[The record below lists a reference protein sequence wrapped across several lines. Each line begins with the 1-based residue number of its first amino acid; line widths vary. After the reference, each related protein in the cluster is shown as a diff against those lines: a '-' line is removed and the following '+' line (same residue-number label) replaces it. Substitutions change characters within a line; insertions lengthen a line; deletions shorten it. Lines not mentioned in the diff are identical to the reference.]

1 VPELDNQE
9 DDRLRVSAEVD
20 EGTLREICRPAFG
33 RVVTGCQPWT
43 LMCAYNKLNGTY
55 ASEHRWLLTELLRD
69 EWGFEVPVADWGAVH
84 DRVATL
90 AALTRDSTLHEWL
103 ADPKGRDVLLG
114 AFASSLS
121 ASAALADP
129 GVVEHDL
136 LDRLVGQ
143 LTVGA

>member
-1 VPELDNQE
+1 
-9 DDRLRVSAEVD
+9 
-20 EGTLREICRPAFG
+20 
-33 RVVTGCQPWT
+33 
-43 LMCAYNKLNGTY
+43 MCAYNKLNGTY
-55 ASEHRWLLTELLRD
+55 ASEHRWLLTEPLRD
-69 EWGFEVPVADWGAVH
+69 EWGFEVPVADRGAVH

-121 ASAALADP
+121 ASGALADP
-129 GVVEHDL
+129 GRIQVVGTMPLSTLAGFGMGVVDYDL